1 MTALDVFFGHRVR
14 SAADDVR
21 LIRRP
26 PGEGTLWPDPVEEPP
41 HDGALWAE
49 VRPVAGRFLEA
60 IWRQGAF
67 AGRTA
72 DEAYIVRCGTDTMT
86 EEDVEGGHL
95 NVLVGFAPTRPAE
108 FAWIHFTKRWRMTA
122 M

>member
-1 MTALDVFFGHRVR
+1 VNVRRLALFLERSLDRGLQWAVFQPN
-14 SAADDVR
+14 A
-21 LIRRP
+21 
-26 PGEGTLWPDPVEEPP
+26 EP
-41 HDGALWAE
+41 LWAE
-49 VRPVAGRFLEA
+49 VRPVVGRFLDA